1 MKKLKERITIVGLI
15 VVILF
20 LVWKSCEQNAQL
32 SNFEN
37 QMSKFDIGEQ
47 KFKKIIDADSNLILE
62 QQQIILTQKQALN
75 NNLIEINR
83 LKKIQSQ
90 VKIVS
95 KVKIDSVFIPFHD
108 TLYIDTSNN
117 KNNALNS
124 FIRVPKTFSMNNEF
138 YSFDGT
144 ILKKGLILDSVRF
157 DNQMTLTFGFKS
169 VGLFKKPEP
178 VLDIMYKNPYIQT
191 SSLNNIVIKNEL
203 KWYEKKPFFIGIGFV
218 GGILTGNF
226 INR

>member
-1 MKKLKERITIVGLI
+1 MSKWRDRITIVGLI

-47 KFKKIIDADSNLILE
+47 KFKQTINSDSNLILE

-95 KVKIDSVFIPFHD
+95 KVQIDSVFIPFHD
-108 TLYIDTSNN
+108 TLYIDTHKENKETLKGLINVPRRFYLSNEYY
-117 KNNALNS
+117 
-124 FIRVPKTFSMNNEF
+124 T
-138 YSFDGT
+138 FDGT
-144 ILKKGLILDSVRF
+144 ILKKGVMLDSVKF
-157 DNQMTLTFGFKS
+157 NNDMTLTFGFKS

-191 SSLNNIVIKNEL
+191 SSLNNIVIKNQL
-203 KWYEKKPFFIGIGFV
+203 KWYEKKPFYIGIGFV
-218 GGILTGNF
+218 GGILTSNF
-226 INR
+226 VNQ